1 MSRPRPQF
9 LISELIAL
17 VALCAAGFAL
27 LRSMVAPL
35 GVVLLAIVPGF
46 VIERIRGGPGVIGGT
61 ISGSLIPPGIAAY
74 FFARAYQD
82 GSRPVAKM
90 VSDVPILGVL
100 FVICLVC
107 SISAS
112 TAFYVIDQGLRGS
125 RHDGPSATS
134 PKGGSGP

>member
-27 LRSMVAPL
+27 LKTMVAPL

-61 ISGSLIPPGIAAY
+61 ITGSLIPPGIAAY
-74 FFARAYQD
+74 LFAQAYRN
-82 GSRPVAKM
+82 GARPVGKM

-112 TAFYVIDQGLRGS
+112 TAFYVMDEGLR
-125 RHDGPSATS
+125 RPHRNGPTID
-134 PKGGSGP
+134 PTKRGHPG